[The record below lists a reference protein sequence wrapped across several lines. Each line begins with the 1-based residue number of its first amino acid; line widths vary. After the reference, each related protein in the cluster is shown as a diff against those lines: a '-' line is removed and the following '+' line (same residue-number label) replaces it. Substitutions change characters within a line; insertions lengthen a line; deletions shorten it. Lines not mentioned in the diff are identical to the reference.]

1 MVCVITDD
9 LGDMDTW
16 LMPELRPEGSSP
28 PPGRALGRPGRP
40 APPGRPAVRGTAR
53 MHGTR
58 LTDAYDTRACVSAAS
73 MPSSPCALRQP
84 PPLDASSSGKI
95 EVQVR
100 MLCNA
105 KEMTMGDRVAYIRRM
120 RYAGARDA
128 GRRHLRAAARRAA
141 AAGQPFVFCVFPRTF
156 DGYCTNQNKS
166 PMLY

>member
-1 MVCVITDD
+1 MRERCEHAVEPV
-9 LGDMDTW
+9 
-16 LMPELRPEGSSP
+16 
-28 PPGRALGRPGRP
+28 RA
-40 APPGRPAVRGTAR
+40 APTTAAR
-53 MHGTR
+53 
-58 LTDAYDTRACVSAAS
+58 
-73 MPSSPCALRQP
+73 

-105 KEMTMGDRVAYIRRM
+105 EEMTMGDRVAYIRRM